1 MVLVITITIASYGL
15 GWLIGLPWLVP
26 FLNAAYPWWRMAT
39 ELRRGEVRRAV
50 SVMLVW
56 ALTMGVVSTSMVAM
70 GWSRTRGGS
79 ELFLRASY
87 RAEMTSWVRT
97 GIGAESQPLVFIPRH
112 LGYAAVFGTAALAT
126 GGLLAMP
133 MGAVLVNQMGEYVG
147 GMVAT
152 SSHPAA
158 SAILGWHPWAVIRII
173 AFVIIGV
180 VLSAPL
186 LSRVMKFSYALHNR
200 RRLLQIAAALLVFD
214 VALKWA
220 LAPAWQRIL
229 KGLAGW

>member
-1 MVLVITITIASYGL
+1 MVLVIAATIASYGI

-26 FLNAAYPWWRMAT
+26 FLNAAYPWWRMAA
-39 ELRRGEVRRAV
+39 ELRRGDARRAV
-50 SVMLVW
+50 GIMLIW
-56 ALTMGVVSTSMVAM
+56 ALTMGVVSTAMVAM
-70 GWSRTRGGS
+70 GWSRKTDGS

-87 RAEMTSWVRT
+87 RDEMTSWVRT
-97 GIGAESQPLVFIPRH
+97 GIGAESQPLTFIPRH
-112 LGYAAVFGTAALAT
+112 LGYAAVFSATALAT

-133 MGAVLVNQMGEYVG
+133 MGALLVNQMGEYVG

-173 AFVIIGV
+173 AFVTIGV
-180 VLSAPL
+180 VLSGVV
-186 LSRVMKFSYALHNR
+186 LSRVLKFPYSLR
-200 RRLLQIAAALLVFD
+200 DQRRLLQVAGALLLLD
-214 VALKWA
+214 IALKWA

-229 KGLAGW
+229 KGVAGW